1 MRKLWP
7 WILGLT
13 VVMLIG
19 TVVLFG
25 FGLLRTRQMPMFWQ
39 EYGERQ
45 WRDFGMPHH
54 GLRGLPVMGIFGLL
68 LMLILPLGFLGLVV
82 LGVIL
87 LVRALQK
94 PAKPANRQQAQ
105 QAAHCTNCGKK
116 VESDWWVCPYCGEN
130 LGGEA

>member
-13 VVMLIG
+13 VILLVG

-39 EYGERQ
+39 GYGERQ
-45 WRDFGMPHH
+45 WRDFTMPHH
-54 GLRGLPVMGIFGLL
+54 GMRGLPVMGVFGLL

-87 LVRALQK
+87 LVRAIQK
-94 PAKPANRQQAQ
+94 PGQTVDRHQVD
-105 QAAHCTNCGKK
+105 HCPNCGKSIK
-116 VESDWWVCPYCGEN
+116 SDWQICPYCSEP
-130 LGGEA
+130 LGNEE

>member
-13 VVMLIG
+13 IVLLVG

-45 WRDFGMPHH
+45 WGDFYMPHH
-54 GLRGLPVMGIFGLL
+54 RGMRGLPVMGVFGLL

-82 LGVIL
+82 LGIIL
-87 LVRALQK
+87 LVRAIQK
-94 PAKPANRQQAQ
+94 PSQSEVQRHTAR
-105 QAAHCTNCGKK
+105 CTSCGKR
-116 VESDWWVCPYCGEN
+116 VEEDWAICPYCGEN

>member
-7 WILGLT
+7 WISGLI
-13 VVMLIG
+13 VIVLVG
-19 TVVLFG
+19 TVILFG
-25 FGLLRTRQMPMFWQ
+25 FALLRTRQMPMFWR

-68 LMLILPLGFLGLVV
+68 LMLIVPLGVLGLLVA
-82 LGVIL
+82 GTIL
-87 LVRALQK
+87 LVRAIQK
-94 PAKPANRQQAQ
+94 PDQVANRHQLD
-105 QAAHCTNCGKK
+105 HCPNCGKSVK
-116 VESDWWVCPYCGEN
+116 SDWQVCPYCGQS

>member
-13 VVMLIG
+13 VLLLVG
-19 TVVLFG
+19 TVVLVG

-39 EYGERQ
+39 EYGGRQ
-45 WRDFGMPHH
+45 WRDFTMPHH
-54 GLRGLPVMGIFGLL
+54 RGLRGLPVMGVFGLL

-82 LGVIL
+82 LGIVL
-87 LVRALQK
+87 LVRAIQK
-94 PAKPANRQQAQ
+94 PGQSEDLRHTAR
-105 QAAHCTNCGKK
+105 CTNCGKR
-116 VESDWWVCPYCGEN
+116 VEEDWAICPYCGEN

>member
-13 VVMLIG
+13 VVLLVG

-25 FGLLRTRQMPMFWQ
+25 FGLLRSRQMPMFWQ
-39 EYGERQ
+39 DYGERQ

-68 LMLILPLGFLGLVV
+68 LMLILPLGLLGL
-82 LGVIL
+82 LVIGIVL

-94 PAKPANRQQAQ
+94 PGQAVDRHRVD
-105 QAAHCTNCGKK
+105 HCPNCGKE
-116 VESDWWVCPYCGEN
+116 VESDWTICPYCGEN